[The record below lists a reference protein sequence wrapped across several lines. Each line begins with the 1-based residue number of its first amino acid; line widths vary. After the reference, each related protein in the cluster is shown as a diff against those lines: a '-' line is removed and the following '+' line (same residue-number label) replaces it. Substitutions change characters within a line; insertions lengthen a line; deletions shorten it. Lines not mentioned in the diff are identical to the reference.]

1 MRRKDREVTALADQL
16 SILQDCK
23 VCRVAMQ
30 DTSGLYIVPLN
41 FGYSYEKDCLT
52 LYFHSALSG
61 RKISAIEENGAVA
74 FEMDCRHRLI
84 EAENACGY
92 GYAFGSII
100 GNGTASIIGEME
112 EKQKALAL
120 LMKHQTG
127 KDFVF
132 DSQGAKAVTIFKI
145 VVSSFSV
152 KQHL

>member
-1 MRRKDREVTALADQL
+1 
-16 SILQDCK
+16 
-23 VCRVAMQ
+23 
-30 DTSGLYIVPLN
+30 
-41 FGYSYEKDCLT
+41 
-52 LYFHSALSG
+52 
-61 RKISAIEENGAVA
+61 
-74 FEMDCRHRLI
+74 MDCRHRLI

>member
-1 MRRKDREVTALADQL
+1 MRRKDREVTRLEDQL

-30 DTSGLYIVPLN
+30 DARGLYIVPLN
-41 FGYSYEKDCLT
+41 FGYSCEEGRLT
-52 LYFHSALSG
+52 LYFHSAASG
-61 RKISAIEENGAVA
+61 RKISAIEENASVA

-100 GNGTASIIGEME
+100 GNGTASIIHDDL
-112 EKQKALAL
+112 EKRKALSL

-132 DSQGAKAVTIFKI
+132 GSQSADTVTVFKI
-145 VVSSFSV
+145 EVAAFSV
-152 KQHL
+152 KEHL